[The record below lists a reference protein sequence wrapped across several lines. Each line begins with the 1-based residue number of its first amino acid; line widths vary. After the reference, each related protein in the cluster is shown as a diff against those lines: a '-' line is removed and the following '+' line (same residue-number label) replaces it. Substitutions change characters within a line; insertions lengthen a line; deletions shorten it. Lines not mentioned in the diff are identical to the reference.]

1 MCFGGGGKPKPAKSA
16 DEFYAEMKPSFGELP
31 SLRMSEVKEKVDRKG
46 PAYEGV
52 KKKRS
57 LLNMEDSTNA
67 NG

>member
-16 DEFYAEMKPSFGELP
+16 DEFYSEMKPSFGELP

-57 LLNMEDSTNA
+57 LLNMEES

>member
-1 MCFGGGGKPKPAKSA
+1 MCFGGGSKPKPAKSA
-16 DEFYAEMKPSFGELP
+16 DEFYAEMKPSFGDLP
-31 SLRMSEVKEKVDRKG
+31 SLRMSEVKESVDRKG
-46 PAYEGV
+46 PQYKEV

>member
-1 MCFGGGGKPKPAKSA
+1 MCFGGGKPKPAKSA
-16 DEFYAEMKPSFGELP
+16 DEFYSEMKPSFGELP
-31 SLRMSEVKEKVDRKG
+31 SLRMSQVKEKVDRKG

-57 LLNMEDSTNA
+57 LLNMEES

>member
-16 DEFYAEMKPSFGELP
+16 DEFYSEMKPSFGELP

-57 LLNMEDSTNA
+57 LLNMEETN
-67 NG
+67 G

>member
-1 MCFGGGGKPKPAKSA
+1 MCFGGGKPTPAKSA
-16 DEFYAEMKPSFGELP
+16 DEFYSEIKPSFGELP
-31 SLRMSEVKEKVDRKG
+31 SLRMSQVKEKVDRKG

-57 LLNMEDSTNA
+57 LLNMEES